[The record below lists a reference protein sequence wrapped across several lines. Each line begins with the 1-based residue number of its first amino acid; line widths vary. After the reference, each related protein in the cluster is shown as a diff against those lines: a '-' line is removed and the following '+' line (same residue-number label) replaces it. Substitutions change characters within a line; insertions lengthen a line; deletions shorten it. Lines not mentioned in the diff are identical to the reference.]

1 MKTEEN
7 SDDTNEY
14 GHAYKFTSNDFVIP
28 YNKLDTDD
36 SLDNIDL
43 TYYMTKC
50 REVLKKV
57 YDNSFK
63 KHKTYQELKNSLLRN
78 EMQ

>member
-1 MKTEEN
+1 MAAEVDEADGVDLDKEDN
-7 SDDTNEY
+7 ADDINEF
-14 GHAYKFTSNDFVIP
+14 GHAYKFSSNDFVIP
-28 YNKLDTDD
+28 YLKIDLED

-50 REVLKKV
+50 REVLKKI

-63 KHKTYQELKNSLLRN
+63 KHKTY
-78 EMQ
+78 